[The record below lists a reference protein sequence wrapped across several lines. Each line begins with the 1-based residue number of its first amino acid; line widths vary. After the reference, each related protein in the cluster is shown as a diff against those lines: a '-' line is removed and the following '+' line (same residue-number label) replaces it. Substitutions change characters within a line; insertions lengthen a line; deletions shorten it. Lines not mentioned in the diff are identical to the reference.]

1 MMPSSFFINRYN
13 SLVIFNE
20 PMIYIYVRE
29 RMQLKNVDCV
39 ENDRMAVSVI
49 IIYKMVDHNNWHTG

>member
-1 MMPSSFFINRYN
+1 
-13 SLVIFNE
+13 
-20 PMIYIYVRE
+20 MIYIYIRE